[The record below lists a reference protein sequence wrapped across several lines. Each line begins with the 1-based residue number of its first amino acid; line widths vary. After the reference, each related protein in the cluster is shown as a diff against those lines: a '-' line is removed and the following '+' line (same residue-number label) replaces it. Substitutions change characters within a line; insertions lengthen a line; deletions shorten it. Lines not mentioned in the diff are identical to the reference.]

1 MPLLHQV
8 GLAFFYSFAKNNI
21 MFSTGQLI
29 FALFFI
35 VSFTFVIIYSYKK
48 DKQKSK
54 QYFKGSF
61 WVLIGFLIFVSLLV
75 GLKSIV

>member
-1 MPLLHQV
+1 
-8 GLAFFYSFAKNNI
+8 

-29 FALFFI
+29 FALFF
-35 VSFTFVIIYSYKK
+35 VFAFTIVIIYSYSK

-54 QYFKGSF
+54 AYFKGSF
-61 WVLIGFLIFVSLLV
+61 WVLIGFLIFVGLLV